1 MSPAPSFLRGQWPSL
16 MILAAAISGLSG
28 CSQPTRVTASP
39 PPAPAPAQVPASSP
53 PASSTPSDVQ
63 VTFDTG
69 SSALSAEANQK
80 LDGAARLYREGHPV
94 VMFIAGHSDSTGSEY
109 PNLLLSAERARAV
122 KQALV
127 ERGIPADRLQLE
139 AMGTSDPANPNEVT
153 PENNRRV
160 VITWR

>member
-1 MSPAPSFLRGQWPSL
+1 MRPAPPLPRGQWLSVV
-16 MILAAAISGLSG
+16 ILAAVIPGLSA
-28 CSQPTRVTASP
+28 CSQPTRVTASQ
-39 PPAPAPAQVPASSP
+39 PPAPAPTQVPAASP
-53 PASSTPSDVQ
+53 PSSSTPSDVQ

-94 VMFIAGHSDSTGSEY
+94 VMFIAGHADSTGSEY

-127 ERGIPADRLQLE
+127 ERGIPADRLELE
-139 AMGTSDPANPNEVT
+139 ALGTSLPANPNEVT